1 MNKQQ
6 KKQIYESVMT
16 ELYKIVTK
24 RISEA
29 FGDGD
34 DDGSLDVQKK
44 FWKVDLIDEENE
56 RNGSS
61 FCVATD
67 TDVSEDDIVDLCLEN
82 DLLDDYE
89 VQEFNIQ
96 VEDITD
102 DDYEMDFWASQT
114 NFI

>member
-1 MNKQQ
+1 MDKEQ
-6 KKQIYESVMT
+6 KKQIYESVMS

-29 FGDGD
+29 FGDSD

-56 RNGSS
+56 SNGSS

-67 TDVSEDDIVDLCLEN
+67 SDVSEDDIVDLCLEN

-89 VQEFNIQ
+89 LQEFNIQ

-102 DDYEMDFWASQT
+102 DDYEMDFWASEA

>member
-1 MNKQQ
+1 MDKEQ
-6 KKQIYESVMT
+6 KKQIYESVMS

-29 FGDGD
+29 FGDD
-34 DDGSLDVQKK
+34 DDSLDVQKK

-56 RNGSS
+56 SNGSS

-67 TDVSEDDIVDLCLEN
+67 TDVNEDDIVDLCLEN

-102 DDYEMDFWASQT
+102 DDYEMDFWASQA

>member
-1 MNKQQ
+1 MDKQQ
-6 KKQIYESVMT
+6 KKYIYESVMS

-29 FGDGD
+29 FGDD
-34 DDGSLDVQKK
+34 DDSLDVQKK
-44 FWKVDLIDEENE
+44 FWKVNLIDEENE
-56 RNGSS
+56 SNGSS

-67 TDVSEDDIVDLCLEN
+67 SDVSEDDSVDLCLEN

-102 DDYEMDFWASQT
+102 DDYEMDFWASEA

>member
-29 FGDGD
+29 FGD
-34 DDGSLDVQKK
+34 DGSLDVQKK
-44 FWKVDLIDEENE
+44 FWKVNLIDEENE
-56 RNGSS
+56 SNGSS

-67 TDVSEDDIVDLCLEN
+67 IDVSEDDIVDLCLEN

-96 VEDITD
+96 VENITD
-102 DDYEMDFWASQT
+102 DDYEMDFWASQA